1 LSTAGAD
8 PGESAGPGA
17 RCLGQALAG
26 SHGGSQPGLKAID
39 MWWLDDIIV
48 PAVLILGVYC
58 FMVMVGFRTRML
70 TRKTTRT
77 AENMYP
83 LYADSLKKQQK
94 YAREHG
100 GTWKDDGSSK
110 TP

>member
-1 LSTAGAD
+1 
-8 PGESAGPGA
+8 
-17 RCLGQALAG
+17 
-26 SHGGSQPGLKAID
+26 LKAID

-58 FMVMVGFRTRML
+58 FMVMVGFRTRTL